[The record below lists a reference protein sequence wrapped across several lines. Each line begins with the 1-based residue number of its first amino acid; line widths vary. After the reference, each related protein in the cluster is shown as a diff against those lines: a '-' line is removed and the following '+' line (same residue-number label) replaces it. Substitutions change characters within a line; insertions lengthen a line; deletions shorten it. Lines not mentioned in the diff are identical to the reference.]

1 MTLIFKKGSA
11 LMIKVLLSGCNGKMG
26 QVITRISG
34 ENSEL
39 KIVTGTS
46 ANDRLK
52 IAAGFDAY
60 DGITNPYPVFK
71 SLDECDVDVDVIID
85 FSNPAAL
92 DNLLAFATTKKTA
105 LVMATTGLSSE
116 QIEKLKEASKTI
128 PVFFSANMSLGV
140 NLLINLVKQA
150 AKVLE
155 GNFDIEIIEKHH
167 NQKIDAPSGTALA
180 IADAINEELVNKAE
194 YVYDR
199 HSKRKKRSK
208 QEIGIHAVR
217 GGTIVGDHSVVF
229 AGNDEIIEVNHIAMS
244 KEIFAVGALKA
255 ARFMS
260 GKSAGMYSME
270 DLISS
275 DMQ

>member
-1 MTLIFKKGSA
+1 
-11 LMIKVLLSGCNGKMG
+11 MIKVLMSGCNGKMG
-26 QVITRISG
+26 QVISRLAMEKEDI
-34 ENSEL
+34 
-39 KIVTGTS
+39 KIV
-46 ANDRLK
+46 
-52 IAAGFDAY
+52 AGFDLR
-60 DGITNPYPVFK
+60 DSIQNPYPVFAK
-71 SLDECDVDVDVIID
+71 FEDCNVDVDVIID

-92 DNLLAFATTKKTA
+92 DNILSFATSKKIP
-105 LVMATTGLSSE
+105 LVMATTGLTQQ
-116 QIEKLKEASKTI
+116 QIKQLTDATLKI

-167 NQKIDAPSGTALA
+167 NQKVDAPSGTALA

-199 HSKRKKRSK
+199 HSKRKKRSQ

-244 KEIFAVGALKA
+244 KEIFGVGALKA
-255 ARFMS
+255 AKFLFN
-260 GKSAGMYSME
+260 KKPGMYNMKQ
-270 DLISS
+270 LIES
-275 DMQ
+275 DIEN